1 MSIRTLNT
9 ELVESNMLTSGVFEQ
24 VVGGTDWTHYQI
36 TTSGGITLDVIPTVL
51 LTSLSGTTARNLN
64 TYTEYIPSGK
74 SNVKVVRASIEGS
87 TSFKTYQEIMTNDT
101 LWVYDG
107 TTSIVAPAGEV
118 IALWQESFGR
128 TEYTVP
134 LPNHSGLSSINTVYL
149 IRDRPLLAYNG
160 SVSEEVYIGDMTI
173 IDYSPLGAQFSEA
186 YSGGDISF
194 TSPFRAVRN
203 GYGRPYV
210 NLYINPP
217 ISSGNVYFEVF
228 VEYLYASSTTLE
240 IGVSTALGIYD
251 TVSFASASTGHAYIN
266 SGKYKTNDVLT
277 SGYGS
282 TYVTGTTIGVRYSY
296 NTGELE
302 FYKDGVSQG
311 IAAALGPNTA
321 VYPAIAMKGYNTT
334 VEVSFY
340 RFTYEPPLGAQVL
353 GIPPTRSYELLSST
367 DNIPSDL
374 AVSPELGTRMS
385 IEDASSNIIPNDNIT
400 AGVL

>member
-1 MSIRTLNT
+1 MSIKTLNT
-9 ELVESNMLTSGVFEQ
+9 ELFDSDMLTSGVFEQ

-36 TTSGGITLDVIPTVL
+36 TTSGGITLDVIPTAL

-64 TYTEYIPSGK
+64 TYTKYTPSIK
-74 SNVKVVRASIEGS
+74 YNVKVIRTSIEGS
-87 TSFKTYQEIMTNDT
+87 TSFKTYQEIVTNDT

-107 TTSIVAPAGEV
+107 TTGIAAPAGAV
-118 IALWQESFGR
+118 TALWQESSGSM
-128 TEYTVP
+128 EYTVS
-134 LPNHSGLSSINTVYL
+134 LPNHSGLSSIEAVYL

-173 IDYSPLGAQFSEA
+173 IDYSPLSAQFSEA
-186 YSGGDISF
+186 DSGGDITF
-194 TSPFRAVRN
+194 TSPIRAVRT
-203 GYGRPYV
+203 GYNRPYV

-240 IGVSTALGIYD
+240 IGVSTVLGPYD
-251 TVSFASASTGHAYIN
+251 TTSFAAASTGYAYDDYG
-266 SGKYKTNDVLT
+266 SYKTNNVLT
-277 SGYGS
+277 YGYGS

-296 NTGELE
+296 STGELE

-311 IAAALGPNTA
+311 IAATLSPNTA
-321 VYPAIAMKGYNTT
+321 VYPAIAMKGYDIT

-340 RFTYEPPLGAQVL
+340 EFTYEPPLGTQIL

-367 DNIPSDL
+367 DNIPSVL
-374 AVSPELGTRMS
+374 AVSPELSTRMS